1 MEINKETE
9 SQIRELQIFE
19 QNLQQVMMQKQ
30 TFELELS
37 EVDNAIEELAK
48 ANDEVYKIA
57 GNIMI
62 KTSKENLLKDIKQ
75 KKDLIALRIKA
86 LNSQEK
92 NLQETSDS
100 LREKVL
106 SKIKQ

>member
-86 LNSQEK
+86 LDSQEK
-92 NLQETSDS
+92 SLQESSES

>member
-9 SQIRELQIFE
+9 SQIRELQVLE
-19 QNLQQVMMQKQ
+19 QSLQQVMMQKQ
-30 TFELELS
+30 TFQLEQS
-37 EVDNAIEELAK
+37 EVENAIEELGK

-62 KTSKENLLKDIKQ
+62 KTSKETLLKDIKQ
-75 KKDLIALRIKA
+75 KKDLISLRIKA
-86 LNSQEK
+86 LDSQEK
-92 NLQETSDS
+92 NLQESSES

-106 SKIKQ
+106 SKIK